1 MDFIFKINTLHIKW
15 NSNGTTAL
23 VQNIGIPA
31 FLSIETVFWLVY
43 EVPPDSK
50 LLVSYGGLWDCKG
63 DEISPASA
71 A

>member
-1 MDFIFKINTLHIKW
+1 MDFISRLIPFI
-15 NSNGTTAL
+15 SSGTTAL

-31 FLSIETVFWLVY
+31 ILSIETLFWLVY
-43 EVPPDSK
+43 EAPSDSK

-71 A
+71 SAA